1 MCTLKSLEVINC
13 VTTDGR
19 GLIATRGV
27 EVGVEEAVGVGVGV
41 GQ

>member
-19 GLIATRGV
+19 GLIATGGV
-27 EVGVEEAVGVGVGV
+27 GVGVGVEEAVVV